1 MKTTKWILTAVAVV
15 LTSGESMGS
24 KIEAGI
30 R

>member
-15 LTSGESMGS
+15 LTSGESMVS